1 MNRMALIFVFL
12 LSLCGISLSAQEEM
26 SYESVRNMP
35 QTDTV
40 TNSKVYF
47 QNNLIKIDLDYR
59 DNRSVLANIRKSV
72 GLIKDA
78 NTLPTS
84 SIVVEG
90 AASPNGSEVH
100 NMNLSYRRALSMQN
114 YLKTIPGLEH
124 VQFSVHAKGEDWASF
139 IEDVKRTYY
148 YYNRDELLEIL
159 ESDDPN
165 WLKKSRIMKMDRNS
179 LTWKILVQDYMK
191 SSRYASVFV
200 VVKAGAVM
208 AFLPELP
215 SLKSEA
221 TPLNPAGLKYPRI
234 ELQVSEPVQRPVIE
248 PEPEFTPAYESEP
261 EPAPIVRQSQF
272 SPIVLPS
279 VPMLPQT
286 SAKVQEGRVPVASFR
301 TNLLVPALNFG
312 AELPLGNKLS
322 VAADYYFPWFWPD
335 ERNKDCFELIGVS
348 VEGRYWF
355 GKDRSPQDRLKGHS
369 VGVYLAGGYYDFEKN
384 YRGMQGEFYSTG
396 FDYTYSRAI
405 GKNKK
410 MNLQF
415 TLALGIIHSEG
426 RTYDVFGD
434 YGQLYPDDNTVLW
447 DYIGPTKAAVS
458 LVVPICKKEGRK

>member
-1 MNRMALIFVFL
+1 MNRFALIFVFL

-26 SYESVRNMP
+26 SYESVRNVP

-47 QNNLIKIDLDYR
+47 KNNLIKIDLDYR

-208 AFLPELP
+208 AFLPEIP
-215 SLKSEA
+215 ALKSEA
-221 TPLNPAGLKYPRI
+221 APLYPAGLKYP
-234 ELQVSEPVQRPVIE
+234 EVEPEVYE
-248 PEPEFTPAYESEP
+248 PEPVVEP
-261 EPAPIVRQSQF
+261 EWNPLPAPRQSQF
-272 SPIVLPS
+272 LPVLPY
-279 VPMLPQT
+279 VPMMPYQT
-286 SAKVQEGRVPVASFR
+286 SVETQNERIPVASLR

-312 AELPLGNKLS
+312 AELPLGNKFS

-335 ERNKDCFELIGVS
+335 QKNKDCFELIGVS

-355 GKDRSPQDRLKGHS
+355 GKDRQPHNRLRGHS
-369 VGVYLAGGYYDFEKN
+369 LGVYLAAGYYDFEKDF
-384 YRGMQGEFYSTG
+384 RGMQGEFYSYG
-396 FDYTYSRAI
+396 ADYTYSRAI
-405 GKNKK
+405 GKKK
-410 MNLQF
+410 NLSLQF
-415 TLALGIIHSEG
+415 TLAVGCIHSEG
-426 RTYDVFGD
+426 RTYDVFSE
-434 YGQLYPDDNTVLW
+434 YGELYPDGNTVLW

-458 LVVPICKKEGRK
+458 LVVPLYKKEGRK